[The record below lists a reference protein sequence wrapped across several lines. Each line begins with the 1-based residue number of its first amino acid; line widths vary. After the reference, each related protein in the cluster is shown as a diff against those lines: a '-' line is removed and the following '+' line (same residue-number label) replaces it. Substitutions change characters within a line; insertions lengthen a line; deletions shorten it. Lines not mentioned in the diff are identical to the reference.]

1 MEIIGDE
8 LLNNIEPCAA
18 TIGFFDGV
26 HKGHLFLISQLKR
39 VAGERGV
46 NSAIITFPIHPRK
59 VLNDQYQPLSLS
71 TKEEKIELINKSGVD
86 NLILLPFTKEISNLS
101 AYEFMKLLKDR
112 YKVIT
117 LIIGYDHRFGHN
129 RLEGFEDYCK
139 YGKEIGIEVIKAGEY
154 DNHEVAVSSSVIR
167 RLILNS
173 DIAKANS
180 LLGYRYSISGKV
192 IDGYKIGRKLGFPT
206 ANITLCEKEKI
217 LPGNGVY
224 AVYVYAD
231 DLKRG
236 GMLNIG
242 NRPTLENG
250 ENRSIEVN
258 IFDFEG
264 DLYNKNIKIEFVE
277 YLREEEKFD
286 SLKTLINQLN
296 KDKEQTLN
304 ILKNI
309 N

>member
-26 HKGHLFLISQLKR
+26 HKGHIFLISQLKR
-39 VAGERGV
+39 VAAERGI

-71 TKEEKIELINKSGVD
+71 TKEEKIQLINKSGVD
-86 NLILLPFTKEISNLS
+86 YLILLPFTKEISNLS

-112 YKVIT
+112 YKVVT

-154 DNHEVAVSSSVIR
+154 DNQEVAVSSSVIR
-167 RLILNS
+167 RLILSS

-206 ANITLCEKEKI
+206 ANITICEKEKI

-231 DLKRG
+231 GLKRG

-258 IFDFEG
+258 IFDFKG

-277 YLREEEKFD
+277 FLREEEKFD
-286 SLKTLINQLN
+286 SLETLINQLN